1 MLDIVRLAIVTTHPI
16 QYNAPWFKL
25 LSEVDGITVK
35 VFYTWDTT
43 AAKYDPGFGKVIE
56 WDLPLLDGYEYSF
69 VTNIATDKGSH
80 HFKGIDNP
88 TLNKEIENWKAESV
102 LVFGWAYK
110 SHLSCLKYFKNKI
123 PVLFRGD
130 STLLDETPGLKKI
143 IRRIFLKYIYSHVNY
158 ALYVG
163 ENNKQYFLA
172 HGLKETQ
179 LVFAPHAVDNDRF
192 TSDRYDEK
200 VKLTKDSLQLNDC
213 FTILF
218 AGKLEAKKN
227 PEFLLKL
234 ANTLTDS
241 KYRFLIV
248 GNGEM
253 EQSLKISAINDK
265 RIIFL
270 DFQNQQEMPV
280 IYRLCD
286 VFVLPS
292 RGPQET
298 WGLAINEAMACSKP
312 IITTNKTGCTQD
324 LINGN
329 GIVIDPDDINAA
341 AEYICRLSADPKY
354 YFEQSETSNK
364 IIAPYSYT
372 AIIKNIVELLK
383 RIQTK

>member
-1 MLDIVRLAIVTTHPI
+1 MHDIVRLAIVTTHPI

-25 LSEVDGITVK
+25 LDEVEGITVK

-43 AAKYDPGFGKVIE
+43 AAKFDPGFGKVIE
-56 WDLPLLDGYEYSF
+56 WDLPLLEGYEYSF
-69 VTNIATDKGSH
+69 VTNVAVDKGSH
-80 HFKGIDNP
+80 HFKGINNP
-88 TLNKEIENWKAESV
+88 TLNQEIESWKADSV

-110 SHLSCLKYFKNKI
+110 SHLACLRYFKNKI

-130 STLLDETPGLKKI
+130 STLMDEKPGLKKI
-143 IRRIFLKYIYSHVNY
+143 IRRAFLNYIYSKVDY

-172 HGLKETQ
+172 HGLKESQ
-179 LVFAPHAVDNDRF
+179 LVFAPHAIDNDRF
-192 TSDRYDEK
+192 ASNKYDERVSK
-200 VKLTKDSLQLNDC
+200 KKSDLQLDNC

-227 PEFLLKL
+227 PGFLIKL
-234 ANTLTDS
+234 ANRLTDARF
-241 KYRFLIV
+241 RFLIV

-253 EQSLKISAINDK
+253 EQSLKESAANDK

-286 VFVLPS
+286 VFILPS

-298 WGLAINEAMACSKP
+298 WGLAINEAMACGKP
-312 IITTNKTGCTQD
+312 VITTYKTGCAPD
-324 LINGN
+324 LIKGN
-329 GIVIDPDDINAA
+329 GLVINPDDVNNV
-341 AEYICRLSADPKY
+341 AEYIHQLSSDGEY
-354 YFEQSETSNK
+354 YSKQSEASKK
-364 IIAPYSYT
+364 IMVSYSYD
-372 AIIKNIVELLK
+372 AIINNITVLLK
-383 RIQTK
+383 KIQIK

>member
-1 MLDIVRLAIVTTHPI
+1 MRLAIVTTHPI

-25 LSEVDGITVK
+25 LGEVEGITVK
-35 VFYTWDTT
+35 VFYTWDTK
-43 AAKYDPGFGKVIE
+43 AAKFDPGFGKVIE

-69 VTNIATDKGSH
+69 VTNVAADKGSH

-88 TLNKEIENWKAESV
+88 TLNNDIENWKADSV

-110 SHLSCLKYFKNKI
+110 SHLACLKYFKNKI
-123 PVLFRGD
+123 PILFRGD
-130 STLLDETPGLKKI
+130 STLLDEKPGLKKI
-143 IRRIFLKYIYSHVNY
+143 IRRVFLKYIYSHVDY

-172 HGLKETQ
+172 HGLKENQ

-192 TSDRYDEK
+192 GSNNHDAK
-200 VKLTKDSLQLNDC
+200 VKTKKNDLQLENC

-218 AGKLEAKKN
+218 AGKLEHKKN
-227 PEFLLKL
+227 PEFLIKL
-234 ANTLTDS
+234 ANKLTDTQ
-241 KYRFLIV
+241 YRFLIV

-253 EQSLKISAINDK
+253 EQSLKESTANEK

-280 IYRLCD
+280 VYRLCD

-298 WGLAINEAMACSKP
+298 WGLAINEAMACGKP
-312 IITTNKTGCTQD
+312 IITTYKTGCAPD
-324 LINGN
+324 LIKGN
-329 GIVIDPDDINAA
+329 GLIIDPDDVDGAV
-341 AEYICRLSADPKY
+341 EYIYKLSSDRKY
-354 YFEQSETSNK
+354 YSQQSDVSKK
-364 IIAPYSYT
+364 IISSYSYA
-372 AIIKNIVELLK
+372 AIINNIAGLVK
-383 RIQTK
+383 KIQIK

>member
-1 MLDIVRLAIVTTHPI
+1 MRDIVRLAIVTTHPI

-25 LSEVDGITVK
+25 LSEVEGITVK

-43 AAKYDPGFGKVIE
+43 VSKFDPGFGKVIE

-69 VTNIATDKGSH
+69 VTNIAVDKGSH

-88 TLNKEIENWKAESV
+88 TLNSEIENWNADSV

-110 SHLSCLKYFKNKI
+110 SHLACLRYFKNKI

-143 IRRIFLKYIYSHVNY
+143 IRRIFLRYIYSNVDY

-163 ENNKQYFLA
+163 ENNKRYFLA
-172 HGLKETQ
+172 HGLKEQ
-179 LVFAPHAVDNDRF
+179 KLVFAPHAVDNDRF
-192 TSDRYDEK
+192 ASTNYDER
-200 VKLTKDSLQLNDC
+200 VKLKKNNLKLNDC

-218 AGKLEAKKN
+218 AGKLESKKN

-234 ANTLTDS
+234 ANKLTDP

-253 EQSLKISAINDK
+253 EQSLKVSAANDK
-265 RIIFL
+265 RITFL
-270 DFQNQQEMPV
+270 DFQNQQEMPIV
-280 IYRLCD
+280 YRLGD

-298 WGLAINEAMACSKP
+298 WGMAVNEAMVCGKP
-312 IITTNKTGCTQD
+312 IITTYKTGCAPD
-324 LINGN
+324 LIIGN
-329 GIVIDPDDINAA
+329 GLVINPDDVDSAVA
-341 AEYICRLSADPKY
+341 YISKLASDTNY
-354 YFEQSETSNK
+354 YSQQSTASEK
-364 IIAPYSYT
+364 IITSYSYT
-372 AIIKNIVELLK
+372 AIMNNITGLLK
-383 RIQTK
+383 KLERK